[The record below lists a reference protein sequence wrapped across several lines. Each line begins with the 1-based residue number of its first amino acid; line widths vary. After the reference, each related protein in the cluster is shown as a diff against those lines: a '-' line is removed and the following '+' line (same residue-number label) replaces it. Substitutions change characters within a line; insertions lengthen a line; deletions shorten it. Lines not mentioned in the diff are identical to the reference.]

1 MTIRTNIALF
11 ARNGTLSDHAK
22 LAYAL
27 IVGLGAI
34 YWFWY
39 VGDVMTARLPA
50 SMRLSILALLTAGGA
65 FVLFT
70 DIIYRGIIVP
80 TTERIRVEI
89 RDV

>member
-1 MTIRTNIALF
+1 MTTRNSIAMF
-11 ARNGTLSDHAK
+11 ARKGTAADYAK
-22 LAYAL
+22 FAYAL
-27 IVGLGAI
+27 IVGFGAI

-39 VGDVMTARLPA
+39 IGDVMTGRLPA

-65 FVLFT
+65 FVLFI